1 MSSQPQALDEEDD
14 KERSRNLLCSV
25 NLKPQA
31 AGVHLEFL
39 IYHAAAPQKALL
51 KDVIIAADNKSNRR
65 AVSHNT

>member
-39 IYHAAAPQKALL
+39 IYHAVGTQKG
-51 KDVIIAADNKSNRR
+51 R
-65 AVSHNT
+65 AKGRHHSGRQEE

>member
-51 KDVIIAADNKSNRR
+51 KDIIPADNKSNRR